1 MYIFL
6 GKRFRKQGH
15 TLSGIPS
22 GWAAGDQSCESML
35 GTQTHKQGRDL
46 SLLWL
51 LASLQ
56 AGLPSLPLCLSPVPE
71 PRQVEGLI
79 CSHTVFPAHL
89 QDACLAC
96 WLRQAPNR
104 CTCSSQHR
112 GAGLGGLRW
121 AQLPPQPLSIPVHDG
136 CAFVPL
142 SSFPILLGLRDNP
155 GAMRCPK
162 MVLNLVPSRA
172 SLRSR

>member
-1 MYIFL
+1 MYFGGIGLWFVLRGGEQVFVYIFL

-51 LASLQ
+51 LASLR

-112 GAGLGGLRW
+112 GLGSVGFGEHSSHHSHSPFLCMTAVRLYLFP
-121 AQLPPQPLSIPVHDG
+121 AFLSCWV
-136 CAFVPL
+136 
-142 SSFPILLGLRDNP
+142 
-155 GAMRCPK
+155 
-162 MVLNLVPSRA
+162 
-172 SLRSR
+172 